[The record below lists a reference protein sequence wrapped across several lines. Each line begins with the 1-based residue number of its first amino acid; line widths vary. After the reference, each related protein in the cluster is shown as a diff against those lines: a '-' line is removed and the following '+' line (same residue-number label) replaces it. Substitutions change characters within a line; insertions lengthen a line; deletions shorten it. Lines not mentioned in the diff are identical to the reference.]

1 MNPTT
6 RNVTDI
12 SHHGVTGAKTLTSAT
27 KPRHQRTVRSC
38 VALFTLFAVSILGLG
53 EAGADE
59 SGARTSVRG
68 RGDIIT
74 SILQQTNRRSSS
86 NRPPSCFW
94 KTVTDAELEFL
105 VEMSMMYA
113 RDGAHNKLL
122 PELERLAESPDIG
135 NADLRLRVC
144 NGDVVE
150 VVMVPRATDLS
161 SVELLSRQMI
171 TRLPP
176 TQSQFQPVITRPV
189 APNTPIFVSIP
200 PSNWRPIHNVLEV
213 GGITAEVRA
222 VPRTIR
228 VFTGEPG
235 ATDLE
240 CAGPGVAYAT
250 NVATPPKV
258 QAQQPHACTFEY
270 RFGTNRSSVRWS
282 PLLFQ
287 FQDHWFGTVSVVWD
301 VDWRAQGGEWQSL
314 GLIPRTQLFSRVV
327 SESGSAITRNR

>member
-1 MNPTT
+1 MNSQLHFSTLDTQSDLRRVGLPKPARKMTY
-6 RNVTDI
+6 RRPI
-12 SHHGVTGAKTLTSAT
+12 SLLIAVATVAACFGFGAGVAA
-27 KPRHQRTVRSC
+27 
-38 VALFTLFAVSILGLG
+38 
-53 EAGADE
+53 ADE

-74 SILQQTNRRSSS
+74 SILQQNNRRRST
-86 NRPPSCFW
+86 NQRPTCFW

-171 TRLPP
+171 TRLPA
-176 TQSQFQPVITRPV
+176 TQPQFQPSITRPV

-200 PSNWRPIHNVLEV
+200 PTNWRPIHNVLEV

-222 VPRTIR
+222 VPRTMR

-235 ATDLE
+235 APDLV
-240 CAGPGVAYAT
+240 CVGPGVSYT
-250 NVATPPKV
+250 PNSATPPKV
-258 QAQQPHACTFEY
+258 QAQQSDACTFEY
-270 RFGTNRSSVRWS
+270 RFGTIRSNVRWS

-327 SESGSAITRNR
+327 NESGSAITRDR